1 MAGQV
6 VDVTLR
12 LIDRISS
19 PLNAIGGRL
28 ANSANQWTKAG
39 KQIENAGKNISKVG
53 SGMTKSLTV
62 PIASAGVACIKL
74 ASDFEK
80 GMSTVQSVSG
90 ATGEELDALSKKA
103 REMGAQTKFTATE
116 ATEAYKYMAMAGWDA
131 GQMMDGIEGVMY
143 LAGATGEDLASTSDI
158 VTDALT
164 AFGMSAK
171 DTQEFVDVLAQT
183 ANRSNTDVAML
194 GESFKYVAPVAGA
207 LKYSVQDVSTALGL
221 MANNGI
227 KASTAG
233 TSMRS
238 WLSRMAAPTD
248 AVEGAMKKLGISL
261 TDSQGN
267 MKSLKTVMA
276 DTRSAFAGLTESQKA
291 QYASI
296 LAGKQGMSG
305 LLAIVN
311 SSDGDFNKLSDAINN
326 SSGAC
331 KNMYDVANDNLQGQL
346 TILKSTL
353 ESIAI
358 SFGNKLTPYVKTAVK
373 WLQSLASKFNSLSDA
388 QQNTIIKVAGIVAA
402 IGPAILIFGK
412 VVGIVGKVV
421 KAVGAVGKA
430 FKTFGSVAGILTS
443 PAGIVIGVLALIAVG
458 AYLIYKNWDKLK
470 PTFEK
475 VKEAVMSM
483 VKKAMPTIKSL
494 GKTMAKV
501 VSDIV
506 KAAKNLIKAI
516 MPTIQK
522 IMAAIKKA
530 MPSIKKTI
538 SSAFKAIMPVIKM
551 AIQLFQ
557 KIAGVVGKVL
567 GKAIKAITPV
577 IKKLGDMFAAVFPK
591 IVSVVSGAVKVVAAV
606 IKSLQP
612 VFKVVFSV
620 IGSVVEH
627 IGDTISNVFAGV
639 MKVFGGI
646 IDFITGIFTGNWK
659 KAWEGVKSIFS
670 GIFST
675 FAAIVKAPI
684 NAIISVINGVIKGF
698 NKIKIPDWVPA
709 VGGKGIN
716 IPLIPK
722 LAKGTD
728 NWKGGIAQ
736 ISERGGE
743 IVDLPQGSRVY
754 PHDKSVQKAYADGA
768 KASGGNVNI
777 TIPKL
782 ADQITVRSEA
792 DIDKIAQKLADKL
805 EKVSHNLGGGEIE
818 YLY

>member
-62 PIASAGVACIKL
+62 PIASAGVACVKL

-207 LKYSVQDVSTALGL
+207 LKYNVQDVSTALGL

-276 DTRSAFAGLTESQKA
+276 DTKSAFAGLTESQKA

-388 QQNTIIKVAGIVAA
+388 QQNTIIKVLGIVAA

-412 VVGIVGKVV
+412 VVGTVGKVV

-443 PAGIVIGVLALIAVG
+443 PAGIVIGVLALIAG
-458 AYLIYKNWDKLK
+458 AAFLIYKNWDKLK

-530 MPSIKKTI
+530 MPSIKKAI

-557 KIAGVVGKVL
+557 KIAGVIGKVL

-591 IVSVVSGAVKVVAAV
+591 IVSVVSGAVKVVAGV

-627 IGDTISNVFAGV
+627 IGETISNVFSGV